1 MKKGILIIGIIF
13 GILILIVAGFFV
25 YVAYYSRTGHSCQ
38 IEADCLDM
46 ACPGNSKINLE
57 NRAKSFNVIYPTKW
71 HLNCE
76 AAEECME
83 EVRELM
89 EQNADAIDIFNH
101 CNDRK
106 VCKCYPMFIQ
116 M

>member
-1 MKKGILIIGIIF
+1 MLHIILEQVTHAK
-13 GILILIVAGFFV
+13 LRQIVW
-25 YVAYYSRTGHSCQ
+25 
-38 IEADCLDM
+38 IW